1 MPSFFEKL
9 KKTAQEIG
17 RTMGND
23 PKIQKTAENLKKS
36 VEAFVEGYKEKQIAG
51 AHCPKCAAG
60 ISDKDNFCSK
70 CGFKIPGR

>member
-23 PKIQKTAENLKKS
+23 PKIKKTAENLKQS
-36 VEAFVEGYKEKQIAG
+36 VEAFVEGYKEKQITG
-51 AHCPKCAAG
+51 AKCPKCTAA
-60 ISDKDNFCSK
+60 ISEKDNFCAK
-70 CGFKIPGR
+70 CGFKIP